1 MKDETTRATSL
12 VSKVT
17 LRDGNN
23 SSTVYEYTYDLLG
36 NITLIK
42 KDSANLW
49 GYDYDTLGRLV
60 REDDYTSGNTYLYTY
75 DYSGNIQGKHVWPYI
90 TNAPTWH
97 LLSLIGYA
105 EMSSVFYTYGNSSWG
120 DQLTAYDGTTISY
133 DASGNPTNWSNSTLD
148 VWYMVWSGRQLT
160 ALTRD
165 MLYHT
170 LSFDYNADGVRIK
183 KSNSDYVDEQWV
195 DDTHNYVLDGTKI
208 IKETI
213 EHEVSSTITGTD
225 VLYYYYDE
233 SGIAGFEYNGTVYYY
248 LKNIQGDVINILN
261 SSEHLTVNQGGLGSS
276 PRLGATRKPPNKV
289 VFFYARSRNHLAG
302 IIYMVS
308 AFFKQ
313 KQDMPDVDQH
323 ILFFRLPGDHS
334 VIIYTDP
341 ESTSTHALPDGSL
354 LTPIGNELVM
364 TASAASNRAPVTFTF
379 AVPDAKTE
387 KNSHSP
393 PIKYFSPAVT
403 KTASVPPHFIFPFAP
418 FDFMNAS
425 V

>member
-49 GYDYDTLGRLV
+49 SYDYYTLGQLI
-60 REDDYTSGNTYLYTY
+60 RENDYTSGNTYLYTY

-170 LSFDYNADGVRIK
+170 LSLDYNADGVRIK

-261 SSEHLTVNQGGLGSS
+261 SSEHLTVNQGGPGFKSWIG
-276 PRLGATRKPPNKV
+276 RHEKATEQGG
-289 VFFYARSRNHLAG
+289 FLYACGRNHLFG
-302 IIYMVS
+302 FGV
-308 AFFKQ
+308 F
-313 KQDMPDVDQH
+313 
-323 ILFFRLPGDHS
+323 
-334 VIIYTDP
+334 
-341 ESTSTHALPDGSL
+341 
-354 LTPIGNELVM
+354 
-364 TASAASNRAPVTFTF
+364 
-379 AVPDAKTE
+379 
-387 KNSHSP
+387 
-393 PIKYFSPAVT
+393 
-403 KTASVPPHFIFPFAP
+403 
-418 FDFMNAS
+418 
-425 V
+425 